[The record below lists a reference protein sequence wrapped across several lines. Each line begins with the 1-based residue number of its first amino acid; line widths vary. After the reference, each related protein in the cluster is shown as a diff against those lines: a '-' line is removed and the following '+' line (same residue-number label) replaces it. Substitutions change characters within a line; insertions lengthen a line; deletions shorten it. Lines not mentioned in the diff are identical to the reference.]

1 MPSSIL
7 YTLSLPI
14 HLQILEEKRKRSES
28 TNSSPET
35 QDMSQI
41 STLTE
46 ISTLTLAHTPIYSIS
61 ARKRKRFM
69 IEEQVRRLSEIRST
83 RFSRISVEKN

>member
-41 STLTE
+41 SFLTE
-46 ISTLTLAHTPIYSIS
+46 ILLLLIL
-61 ARKRKRFM
+61 RF
-69 IEEQVRRLSEIRST
+69 IQFQLEKERDLCWKNKVEDYRRPDPQDFQEFQVTT
-83 RFSRISVEKN
+83 RA